1 MTDDVADGDWYE
13 TTFDPGPNQPNVD
26 ITETVAEL
34 KGVQS
39 DELSPLY
46 DAIDHVVDNIF
57 SEPPDPDANVEVSFS
72 YEGFRI
78 TISQDGDARFRP
90 EE

>member
-1 MTDDVADGDWYE
+1 MRDDVADGE
-13 TTFDPGPNQPNVD
+13 GHHTTFDPDENQPNVD

-34 KGVQS
+34 KGVES

-46 DAIDHVVDNIF
+46 DSIDHVVDNIF
-57 SEPPDPDANVEVSFS
+57 STPPEPEAEVEVTFS

-78 TISQDGDARFRP
+78 TVSQDGTATFRP
-90 EE
+90 KE

>member
-1 MTDDVADGDWYE
+1 MADDVADGHGYE
-13 TTFDPGPNQPNVD
+13 TTFDPEQDQPNVD

-34 KGVQS
+34 KGVES

-46 DAIDHVVDNIF
+46 DSIDHVVDNIF
-57 SEPPDPDANVEVSFS
+57 SEPPQPDAEVEVSFS

-78 TISQDGDARFRP
+78 TVSQDGEATFHP
-90 EE
+90 E

>member
-1 MTDDVADGDWYE
+1 MADDAADGE
-13 TTFDPGPNQPNVD
+13 GHHTTFDTDQNQPNVD

-34 KGVQS
+34 KEVES

-46 DAIDHVVDNIF
+46 DSIDHVVDNIF
-57 SEPPDPDANVEVSFS
+57 SQPPSPEADVEVSFS

-78 TISQDGDARFRP
+78 TVTQDGAATFRSR
-90 EE
+90 E